1 MQLFYGWLL
10 VVTGAMTCA
19 DYYLYEYKFWYVQGL
34 VMFFIIILAM
44 ATFGCGDKQI
54 ELTD

>member
-1 MQLFYGWLL
+1 MQLFYGWLM
-10 VVTGAMTCA
+10 VVTGAVTCA

-34 VMFFIIILAM
+34 VMLFIIMLAF

-54 ELTD
+54 E